1 MYKRLLLAALL
12 TFAIAIAYVYRDHL
26 HVDGLRTW
34 VDAGGAAAIAAF
46 IVLYTV
52 ATVLMIPGSVLT
64 LLGGA
69 LFGPVFGT
77 LYNLAG
83 ATLGATLA
91 FVISRYIAG
100 DWIARRTGGVSRRL
114 LDGVASEGWRFVALT
129 RLVPLIPFNL
139 LNYLLGLTRIPLRQ
153 YVFTSALCMVPGAAA
168 YTYLGHL
175 GNAAVSGDADFAQK
189 LLLGLALVGALLFVP
204 RLVIRLRRK
213 PMMTVQTLS
222 NRLADGDELLLLD
235 VRSADEFCGEQ
246 GHVSGSRNIPIDQL
260 ESHLDEFNGYLERPI
275 AIICKTDRRSAKAGR
290 LLLKNGFNDVHVV
303 ENGMTAWCE
312 AGLPVER

>member
-12 TFAIAIAYVYRDHL
+12 AIAIAIAFVYRDRL
-26 HVDGLRTW
+26 DVDGLRTW
-34 VDAGGAAAIAAF
+34 VDAGGAAVIAAF
-46 IVLYTV
+46 IALYTI

-91 FVISRYIAG
+91 FVISRYLAG

-153 YVFTSALCMVPGAAA
+153 YVLTSAICMIPGAAA

-175 GNAAVSGDADFAQK
+175 GNAAVSGDTAIVQK
-189 LLLGLALVGALLFVP
+189 LLVGLAFVGALLFVP
-204 RLVIRLRRK
+204 HLVIRLRRK
-213 PMMTVQTLS
+213 PMMSVHTV
-222 NRLADGDELLLLD
+222 NDRLVNGADMLLLD
-235 VRSADEFCGEQ
+235 VRSVDEFNGEQ
-246 GHVSGSRNIPIDQL
+246 GHVPGSRNIPIDQL
-260 ESHLDEFNGYLERPI
+260 ESHLDALNSHLERPI
-275 AIICKTDRRSAKAGR
+275 AVICKTDRRSAKASR

-303 ENGMTAWCE
+303 DKGMTAWCE